1 MKIDY
6 SKTSKVSFLL
16 STMLLGAVSL
26 SASNENYIQ
35 ELNLVS
41 GNSYTNSSPITQ
53 NKVQATN
60 ADVLTAGIKLSN
72 LPDTNSS
79 SATSL
84 TNNAK
89 IDLKSTGGEE
99 VSQIGIL
106 VGEDI
111 EDIYDL
117 PTTQINFLEL
127 TNNSDITVSTNSND
141 YAGAQVFYQVTFK
154 VIAN

>member
-41 GNSYTNSSPITQ
+41 GNSYTNSTPITQ
-53 NKVQATN
+53 NKTQATN

-99 VSQIGIL
+99 VAQIGVL
-106 VGEDI
+106 SGNYNYNED
-111 EDIYDL
+111 DL
-117 PTTQINFLEL
+117 PSTQVNFLEL
-127 TNNSDITVSTNSND
+127 
-141 YAGAQVFYQVTFK
+141 
-154 VIAN
+154 